1 MRCCPLDIS
10 EHPDIMPTMR
20 HSGAVADKAVG
31 HAPADELQAKFVRG
45 LGDPTRLRIV
55 RHLLDGPRTV
65 SEIISFLRMPQSRV
79 SNHLA
84 CLKWCGYVAT
94 ERRGRSIIY
103 RITDERV
110 RAILELTRDIVADNA
125 NRIASCLRI
134 SDS

>member
-1 MRCCPLDIS
+1 MRSRAAFPAPPA
-10 EHPDIMPTMR
+10 EQ
-20 HSGAVADKAVG
+20 
-31 HAPADELQAKFVRG
+31 APADELQAKFVRG

-55 RHLLDGPRTV
+55 RYLLDGPRSV
-65 SEIISFLRMPQSRV
+65 GEIIATLRMPQSRV

-103 RITDERV
+103 RIADERV
-110 RAILELTRDIVADNA
+110 RTIVELTREIVADNA

-134 SDS
+134 PES